1 MLLLA
6 AFSAYGQ
13 KDLVVD
19 SSSVTFQIR
28 NAGFTVEGTFSG
40 LMAELAFNPKHL
52 KQSAIVASVN
62 AETVDTGIRIRNN
75 HLRRVDYFDVETYPR
90 IVIRSNDF
98 QRNGDGFIG
107 NFTLELKGKTGNVAI
122 PFTFKRIGDAYVFD
136 GSMEIN
142 RRDYNVGE
150 ESIILDD
157 RVLIKIWTS
166 ATEKTD

>member
-1 MLLLA
+1 
-6 AFSAYGQ
+6 
-13 KDLVVD
+13 
-19 SSSVTFQIR
+19 
-28 NAGFTVEGTFSG
+28 
-40 LMAELAFNPKHL
+40 
-52 KQSAIVASVN
+52 
-62 AETVDTGIRIRNN
+62 
-75 HLRRVDYFDVETYPR
+75 LRRVDYFDVETYPR